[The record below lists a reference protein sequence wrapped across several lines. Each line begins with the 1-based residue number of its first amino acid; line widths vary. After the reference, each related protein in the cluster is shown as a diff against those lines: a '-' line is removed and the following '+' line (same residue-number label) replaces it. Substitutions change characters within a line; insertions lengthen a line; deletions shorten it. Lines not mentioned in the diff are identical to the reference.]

1 MTLHYCC
8 VWSLTE
14 KMDFHFH
21 VRLKPMF
28 YNYGTPLHYVS
39 MIKYK
44 TIGPVSSEK
53 VNPIFYIKL

>member
-1 MTLHYCC
+1 
-8 VWSLTE
+8 
-14 KMDFHFH
+14 
-21 VRLKPMF
+21 MF
-28 YNYGTPLHYVS
+28 YNYGTPLHYAS